1 MPSLSEFTGRT
12 RALRNVKEVELED
25 IPKLTKCTLL
35 TAFKCVEKVKMR
47 NAGDMEGMEVL
58 KNALEKWKRVEEE
71 KKKKE
76 EEERREAMKGKAVIA
91 SKMDWD
97 GIDHTV
103 GRITVHN
110 NCCNEDTFGV
120 LDFRGFVNLKVLSI
134 GDECFMYVDEL
145 EFVGLKYLESVEIG
159 KSSFTK
165 NKYWCGNDPKRH
177 FHLKNCPQL
186 KSLKVGR
193 YSFSDYTVCEIENVN
208 ALEEIKMGNE
218 NNLEEESYSFHYAS
232 LELRSI
238 LIHCE

>member
-1 MPSLSEFTGRT
+1 M
-12 RALRNVKEVELED
+12 ED

-58 KNALEKWKRVEEE
+58 KNASEKWKRVEEE
-71 KKKKE
+71 KKRKE

-159 KSSFTK
+159 RSSFTK
-165 NKYWCGNDPKRH
+165 NKNSWQITSDPNRH
-177 FHLKNCPQL
+177 FYLKNCPKL
-186 KSLKVGR
+186 KSLKMGR
-193 YSFSDYTVCEIENVN
+193 YSFSDYTVCEIENVD
-208 ALEEIKMGNE
+208 ALEVIEMGKLSE
-218 NNLEEESYSFHYAS
+218 WSGCFYSAS
-232 LELRSI
+232 LELKSI
-238 LIHCE
+238 LIHSE

>member
-58 KNALEKWKRVEEE
+58 KNATEKWKRVEEE
-71 KKKKE
+71 KKRKE

-159 KSSFTK
+159 MNSFTK
-165 NKYWCGNDPKRH
+165 NKYSCGNDPKRH
-177 FHLKNCPQL
+177 FYLKNCPKL
-186 KSLKVGR
+186 KSLKIGR
-193 YSFSDYTVCEIENVN
+193 CSFSDYSVCEIENVD
-208 ALEEIKMGNE
+208 ALEVIEMGYV
-218 NNLEEESYSFHYAS
+218 NNLNEWSANFDFAS
-232 LELRSI
+232 LELKSI
-238 LIHCE
+238 LIHSE